1 MATEGGVLGEA
12 VGFFADIGIF
22 RVVLPFLL
30 VFTMVFAI
38 LEKTKVLGTEK
49 IGGEDVPRKN
59 INSIVAFVIAFL
71 VVGSGQLVSIINQTV
86 SQMVVLLALVVCFM
100 ILVGSFSKEDEGY
113 FAKDSWYKQA
123 FTVIMFVGIML
134 ITMGSIDIQGKN
146 ILLIGWEWLVDNIT
160 TTAVASVLLIGF
172 LIGMMVIITM
182 PTKKGSKGGDEE

>member
-1 MATEGGVLGEA
+1 MVQEGGVLGQA

-38 LEKTKVLGTEK
+38 LEKTKVFGTEK
-49 IGGEDVPRKN
+49 IGGEDIPRKN
-59 INSIVAFVIAFL
+59 VNSIVAFVTAFL

-86 SQMVVLLALVVCFM
+86 SQMVILLVLVICFM

-113 FAKDSWYKQA
+113 FAEGSWYKGV
-123 FTVIMFVGIML
+123 FTGIMFIGILL
-134 ITMGSIDIQGKN
+134 IVMGSIELGGKN

-160 TTAVASVLLIGF
+160 STAVASVLLMGF
-172 LIGMMVIITM
+172 LIGMMVFITM
-182 PTKKGSKGGDEE
+182 SPKKGGGDEE